1 MDTNPVFNVTQATT
15 EFECL
20 THLNDHYFESQMP
33 TAASFQKQ
41 IPVYPSRRFYAAS
54 FQHHGR
60 GKAKAHGWTLSTEI
74 KPEGPVFPVRSL
86 RNFRNPIHHQLG
98 FGKVKQEN
106 KNFAIDLGFSQFQ
119 LPTTETP
126 CALAF
131 FDHLLPIWLQMWIG
145 CRVLNICAPH
155 PVSPKW
161 LNSEEND
168 TGGTRLSSCAE
179 YRKQFGRI
187 FHCKNLKNVPL
198 IMTTKDQ
205 MQV

>member
-155 PVSPKW
+155 PVSEWIQKTIWKNFSLQEFEKCSTHNDNKRPNAS
-161 LNSEEND
+161 LGNSI
-168 TGGTRLSSCAE
+168 R
-179 YRKQFGRI
+179 
-187 FHCKNLKNVPL
+187 FHGILTLV
-198 IMTTKDQ
+198 
-205 MQV
+205 